1 MDPRGELTVR
11 QAGQRGGTST
21 AGKHGSSFYRE
32 IGRRGG
38 QARKGQLGPEGY
50 AKLGRKG
57 GEARKTQLGSR
68 GYAELG
74 RKGGE
79 ARKSQLG
86 SEGYA
91 QLGRKGGRRVAEVI
105 KRGKQ
110 PANVRE
116 PLRSVRARPLV
127 VLAKESEAARDLLD
141 GQARVVIQDPPRG
154 TGDAVRVALA
164 EANGDE
170 GLAYIVYGDTPLLR
184 AETLAGLGAL
194 VRDGATLA
202 ILAGEVGTDNAYG
215 RIVRD
220 ARGDAA
226 RVVEARLASPA
237 ERSLPESILGAYAA
251 ERGRLRSASARL
263 RPYEPGELFLTQR
276 VSGAAQGVG

>member
-1 MDPRGELTVR
+1 MSDAPLAIVLA
-11 QAGQRGGTST
+11 AGLST
-21 AGKHGSSFYRE
+21 RMRSKTPKVLHPIAGRPLLAYVLE
-32 IGRRGG
+32 
-38 QARKGQLGPEGY
+38 
-50 AKLGRKG
+50 
-57 GEARKTQLGSR
+57 T
-68 GYAELG
+68 
-74 RKGGE
+74 
-79 ARKSQLG
+79 
-86 SEGYA
+86 
-91 QLGRKGGRRVAEVI
+91 
-105 KRGKQ
+105 
-110 PANVRE
+110 
-116 PLRSVRARPLV
+116 LRSVRARPLV
-127 VLAKESEAARDLLD
+127 VLAKESEAARDRLD
-141 GQARVVIQDPPRG
+141 GQARVVIQAPPRG

-251 ERGRLRSASARL
+251 DRRGLAHRSLCGHARHDRGRALPRRELDARRRDAGGRRQDRPLLASTPGRVP
-263 RPYEPGELFLTQR
+263 REGRRDGELRRSEERPPTQR
-276 VSGAAQGVG
+276 NEDAPLQLRG

>member
-1 MDPRGELTVR
+1 MTGRMRSGSLDDCAAQASECASCGSVSVPERQASEGCPLTFEEMDPRGELTVR

-79 ARKSQLG
+79 ARKTQLG

-91 QLGRKGGRRVAEVI
+91 QLGRKGGRRVAELI
-105 KRGKQ
+105 KRGKGGS
-110 PANVRE
+110 A
-116 PLRSVRARPLV
+116 
-127 VLAKESEAARDLLD
+127 
-141 GQARVVIQDPPRG
+141 G
-154 TGDAVRVALA
+154 T
-164 EANGDE
+164 
-170 GLAYIVYGDTPLLR
+170 
-184 AETLAGLGAL
+184 
-194 VRDGATLA
+194 
-202 ILAGEVGTDNAYG
+202 
-215 RIVRD
+215 
-220 ARGDAA
+220 
-226 RVVEARLASPA
+226 
-237 ERSLPESILGAYAA
+237 
-251 ERGRLRSASARL
+251 
-263 RPYEPGELFLTQR
+263 
-276 VSGAAQGVG
+276 

>member
-1 MDPRGELTVR
+1 MTAPTRSESRVGYTVGGFERGSCGSVSLRERQASEGCPLTFDAVDPRGELTVR

-79 ARKSQLG
+79 ARKTQLG

-91 QLGRKGGRRVAEVI
+91 QLGRKGGRRVAELI

-110 PANVRE
+110 PG
-116 PLRSVRARPLV
+116 
-127 VLAKESEAARDLLD
+127 K
-141 GQARVVIQDPPRG
+141 
-154 TGDAVRVALA
+154 
-164 EANGDE
+164 
-170 GLAYIVYGDTPLLR
+170 
-184 AETLAGLGAL
+184 
-194 VRDGATLA
+194 
-202 ILAGEVGTDNAYG
+202 
-215 RIVRD
+215 
-220 ARGDAA
+220 
-226 RVVEARLASPA
+226 
-237 ERSLPESILGAYAA
+237 
-251 ERGRLRSASARL
+251 
-263 RPYEPGELFLTQR
+263 
-276 VSGAAQGVG
+276 

>member
-1 MDPRGELTVR
+1 MRASRSPCRVAVPRSLPWRMIVRRRSKSRDGSADPAYARARPGSVSLLDGQASEGCPPTFDTVDPRGELTVR

-91 QLGRKGGRRVAEVI
+91 QLGRKGGSW
-105 KRGKQ
+105 
-110 PANVRE
+110 
-116 PLRSVRARPLV
+116 RSEEHTSELQSQSNLV
-127 VLAKESEAARDLLD
+127 CRLL
-141 GQARVVIQDPPRG
+141 
-154 TGDAVRVALA
+154 L
-164 EANGDE
+164 EKKNK
-170 GLAYIVYGDTPLLR
+170 
-184 AETLAGLGAL
+184 
-194 VRDGATLA
+194 
-202 ILAGEVGTDNAYG
+202 
-215 RIVRD
+215 
-220 ARGDAA
+220 
-226 RVVEARLASPA
+226 
-237 ERSLPESILGAYAA
+237 
-251 ERGRLRSASARL
+251 
-263 RPYEPGELFLTQR
+263 
-276 VSGAAQGVG
+276 

>member
-1 MDPRGELTVR
+1 MRSESRVGCVAPDSTCASCASVSLHERQASEGCPPTFDAVDPRGELTVR

-91 QLGRKGGRRVAEVI
+91 QLGRKGGRRVAELI

-110 PANVRE
+110 PAGGSRE
-116 PLRSVRARPLV
+116 A
-127 VLAKESEAARDLLD
+127 
-141 GQARVVIQDPPRG
+141 
-154 TGDAVRVALA
+154 
-164 EANGDE
+164 
-170 GLAYIVYGDTPLLR
+170 
-184 AETLAGLGAL
+184 
-194 VRDGATLA
+194 
-202 ILAGEVGTDNAYG
+202 
-215 RIVRD
+215 
-220 ARGDAA
+220 
-226 RVVEARLASPA
+226 
-237 ERSLPESILGAYAA
+237 
-251 ERGRLRSASARL
+251 
-263 RPYEPGELFLTQR
+263 
-276 VSGAAQGVG
+276 

>member
-1 MDPRGELTVR
+1 MSESASGSRSPPGWVAARPTQPRCCADSPGSGASTASTSARWERESVRTFRSLRVPPRSHSCVAAGSTRMRAAERGLSPYGVSMDSRGELTVR

-79 ARKSQLG
+79 ARKTQLG

-91 QLGRKGGRRVAEVI
+91 QLGRKGGRRVAELI

-110 PANVRE
+110 PA
-116 PLRSVRARPLV
+116 
-127 VLAKESEAARDLLD
+127 K
-141 GQARVVIQDPPRG
+141 
-154 TGDAVRVALA
+154 
-164 EANGDE
+164 
-170 GLAYIVYGDTPLLR
+170 
-184 AETLAGLGAL
+184 
-194 VRDGATLA
+194 
-202 ILAGEVGTDNAYG
+202 
-215 RIVRD
+215 
-220 ARGDAA
+220 
-226 RVVEARLASPA
+226 
-237 ERSLPESILGAYAA
+237 
-251 ERGRLRSASARL
+251 
-263 RPYEPGELFLTQR
+263 
-276 VSGAAQGVG
+276 